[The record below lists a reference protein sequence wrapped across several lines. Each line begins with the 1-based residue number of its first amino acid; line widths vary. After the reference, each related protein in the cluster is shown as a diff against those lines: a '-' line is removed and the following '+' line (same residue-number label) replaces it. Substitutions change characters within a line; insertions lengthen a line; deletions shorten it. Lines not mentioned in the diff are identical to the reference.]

1 MPTPNTVGDNEG
13 SDFGPVNVRSS
24 EDSQAIL
31 QRILAERGATVDA
44 DAHHA
49 VVRADI
55 NGLPETVD
63 GMDTSTRASISA
75 LLSAAGHDDGAGLD
89 EVAA

>member
-1 MPTPNTVGDNEG
+1 MGNPNTIGGNDDLNLG
-13 SDFGPVNVRSS
+13 AVNVRSI
-24 EDSQAIL
+24 EDSQAII
-31 QRILAERGATVDA
+31 QRILAQRGATVDA

-49 VVRADI
+49 AVRDDI
-55 NGLPETVD
+55 NGLPGAVD
-63 GMDTSTRASISA
+63 GMDTSTRESISA